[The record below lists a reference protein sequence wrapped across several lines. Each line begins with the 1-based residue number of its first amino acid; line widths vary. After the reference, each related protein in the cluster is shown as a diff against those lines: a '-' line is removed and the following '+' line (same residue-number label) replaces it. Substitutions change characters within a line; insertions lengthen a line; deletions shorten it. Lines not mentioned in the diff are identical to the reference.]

1 MIKESQDLSK
11 GERYVS
17 RQMAKKSF
25 ANNEHDFCLHSL
37 YIGKTM
43 KKTLIALAIMGAS
56 ASAAYAQSHVT
67 IYGVVDTGLV
77 KETGTD
83 LRMGSN
89 RLTAVLDSGVLKIWD
104 PT

>member
-1 MIKESQDLSK
+1 MNMTF
-11 GERYVS
+11 V
-17 RQMAKKSF
+17 
-25 ANNEHDFCLHSL
+25 LHSL

-89 RLTAVLDSGVLKIWD
+89 S
-104 PT
+104 